1 MEENLFELEVGTFN
15 QKQLVGAMKKTS
27 KHKKFSN
34 GVWINVRN
42 LEETLRKAV
51 ARRDELSL
59 WGLGNMIIHYRI
71 KCRLTE
77 NVID

>member
-1 MEENLFELEVGTFN
+1 
-15 QKQLVGAMKKTS
+15 MKKTS

-42 LEETLRKAV
+42 LEETLRKAI

-77 NVID
+77 NVIDQAQKC